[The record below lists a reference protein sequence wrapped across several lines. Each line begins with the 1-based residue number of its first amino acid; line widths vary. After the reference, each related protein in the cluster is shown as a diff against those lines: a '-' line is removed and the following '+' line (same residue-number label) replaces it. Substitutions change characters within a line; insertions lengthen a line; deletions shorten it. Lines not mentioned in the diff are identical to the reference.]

1 MTASSTSRKGRRAT
15 AAARERQHI
24 VVTMAVQLAAMADLD
39 PTISGATI
47 ISPDGECR
55 YLGVDEAKAI
65 AGIGPAAGSA

>member
-1 MTASSTSRKGRRAT
+1 
-15 AAARERQHI
+15 
-24 VVTMAVQLAAMADLD
+24 MAVQLAAMADLD